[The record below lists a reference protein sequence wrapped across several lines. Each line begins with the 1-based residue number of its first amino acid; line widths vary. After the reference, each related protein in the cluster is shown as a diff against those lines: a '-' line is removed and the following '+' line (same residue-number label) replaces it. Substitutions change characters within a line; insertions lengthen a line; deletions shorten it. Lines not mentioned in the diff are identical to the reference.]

1 MPGARASVAFTS
13 KKWQIFMHTPDE
25 IKALREK
32 HYNATLIDIKT
43 LNSELWI
50 FRVRPDK
57 ALPAYKPG
65 QYTTLGLGDWE
76 PTNDPANNEDVG
88 ETLKT
93 KLVRRAYSMS
103 FPMYE
108 VNPRQLLA
116 PEDLDYYEF
125 YLTVVDRDGVP
136 GQEPSLTPRLWTLE
150 KGDRLWMG
158 PKVTGHYTLEFVGPN
173 DQVIF
178 AATGTGEAPHNC
190 MIADMLRHG
199 HTAAIVSI
207 VCVRYARD
215 LGYLQTNQQLAELY
229 PNYHYIT
236 LTTREEQ
243 NLARKVY
250 IQDLIKSGALETQT
264 GITLDPTRTHV
275 YICGNPDMIGVP
287 IYTRAGE
294 KSYPETL
301 GIVELLESRGFKADH
316 RKDRG
321 NIHFEE
327 YW

>member
-1 MPGARASVAFTS
+1 
-13 KKWQIFMHTPDE
+13 MHTPEE

-32 HYNATLIDIKT
+32 HYNATLIEIEE
-43 LNSELWI
+43 LNPELWI
-50 FRVRPDK
+50 FRVRPDE
-57 ALPAYKPG
+57 ALPVYQPG

-76 PTNDPANNEDVG
+76 PTNDPANNEEVG
-88 ETLKT
+88 ENLKSR
-93 KLVRRAYSMS
+93 LVRRAYSMS
-103 FPMYE
+103 FPMYHGD
-108 VNPRQLLA
+108 PSKLLA
-116 PEDLDYYEF
+116 PEDLDYFEF
-125 YLTVVDRDGVP
+125 YITVVNRQGEP
-136 GQEPSLTPRLWTLE
+136 GQDPSLTPRLWALKE
-150 KGDRLWMG
+150 GDRLWMG
-158 PKVTGHYTLEFVGPN
+158 PKVTGHYTLEHVGPD

-190 MIADMLRHG
+190 MIADLLRKG
-199 HTAAIVSI
+199 HKAPLVSI

-215 LGYLQTNQQLAELY
+215 LGYLETNQRLADLH

-243 NLARKVY
+243 NLGRKVY
-250 IQDLIKSGALETQT
+250 IQDLIKSGDLEKQT
-264 GITLDPTRTHV
+264 GITLDPAKTHV

-287 IYTRAGE
+287 KYTREGD

-301 GIVELLESRGFKADH
+301 GLVELLESRGFKADH
-316 RKDRG
+316 RKDIG

>member
-1 MPGARASVAFTS
+1 M
-13 KKWQIFMHTPDE
+13 QTPDE

-32 HYNATLIDIKT
+32 HYNATLIDIQE
-43 LNSELWI
+43 LNAELWI
-50 FRVRPDK
+50 FRVRPDD
-57 ALPAYKPG
+57 ALSPYKPG

-76 PTNDPANNEDVG
+76 PTNDPANNEDIG
-88 ETLKT
+88 EKLKT

-103 FPMYE
+103 FPMY
-108 VNPRQLLA
+108 NDDPRQLLA
-116 PEDLDYYEF
+116 PEDLDYFEF
-125 YLTVVDRDGVP
+125 YITVVDRDGEP
-136 GQEPSLTPRLWTLE
+136 GQDPSLTPRLWTLK

-158 PKVTGHYTLEFVGPN
+158 PKITGHYTLDFVGPD

-199 HTAAIVSI
+199 HKAAIVSI

-215 LGYLQTNQQLAELY
+215 LGYQQTNQRLADLY

-236 LTTREEQ
+236 LTTREEH
-243 NLARKVY
+243 NLSRKVY
-250 IQDLIKSGALETQT
+250 IQDLIKSGELEAQT
-264 GITLDPTRTHV
+264 GITLDPARTHV

-287 IYTRAGE
+287 IYTREGE
-294 KSYPETL
+294 KSYPETV

-316 RKDRG
+316 RKDKG